1 VEELA
6 AKGMNIAYTRN
17 GEVNMKLIYA
27 TFGVAAMCAVG
38 LGAQTGTT
46 QTKTK
51 IEVKDGKEIKISG
64 CLERTPGAG
73 YILTDRE
80 GGLKYTLVT
89 NDDLSKHL
97 GHRIEVKG
105 KAADKGDATVKIES
119 TVGTS
124 GSDKKETSSE
134 VKGTDMAGMRYL
146 GVKSVK
152 MLSKSCM

>member
-1 VEELA
+1 
-6 AKGMNIAYTRN
+6 
-17 GEVNMKLIYA
+17 MKLIYA
-27 TFGVAAMCAVG
+27 TFGMAAMCAVA

-46 QTKTK
+46 ETKTK
-51 IEVKDGKEIKISG
+51 IEVKDGKEVKITG
-64 CLERTPGAG
+64 CLERNPGSG

-80 GGLKYTLVT
+80 GGIKYTLVT

-105 KAADKGDATVKIES
+105 KAADKGDAKVKIES

-124 GSDKKETSSE
+124 GSDKKETTSE

-152 MLSKSCM
+152 MISANCM

>member
-1 VEELA
+1 
-6 AKGMNIAYTRN
+6 
-17 GEVNMKLIYA
+17 MKLICA
-27 TFGVAAMCAVG
+27 TLGVAAMCAVA

-46 QTKTK
+46 ETKTK
-51 IEVKDGKEIKISG
+51 IDVKDGKEVKITG
-64 CLERTPGAG
+64 CLERNPGSG
-73 YILTDRE
+73 YMLTDRA
-80 GGLKYTLVT
+80 GGLKYVLVT

-105 KAADKGDATVKIES
+105 KAADKGDAKVKIES

-124 GSDKKETSSE
+124 GNDKKETTSE

-152 MLSKSCM
+152 MISANCM